1 MVFMAH
7 HIKPTS
13 LEPHF
18 PNVHELQNS
27 LLVSHTLAGMKKLHG
42 FTGTARKRALN
53 EEDLIRILTSFSTE
67 SLDDLLFVTIIFTK
81 FHTLL
86 RLGEMMHSDTV
97 LKRTSKKLSLRHT
110 VIISTGSYSF
120 VLPSHKSA

>member
-1 MVFMAH
+1 MAH

-18 PNVHELQNS
+18 PNVRELQNS
-27 LLVSHTLAGMKKLHG
+27 LLVSRTLAGMKKLCG
-42 FTGTARKRALN
+42 FTSTARKRALN

-67 SLDDLLFVTIIFTK
+67 LLDDLLFITIIFTG

-86 RLGEMMHSDTV
+86 RLGEMTQSDTV
-97 LKRTSKKLSLRHT
+97 LKCTSKKLSLRHT
-110 VIISTGSYSF
+110 VIISMGSYSF
-120 VLPSHKSA
+120 VLPSHKSD